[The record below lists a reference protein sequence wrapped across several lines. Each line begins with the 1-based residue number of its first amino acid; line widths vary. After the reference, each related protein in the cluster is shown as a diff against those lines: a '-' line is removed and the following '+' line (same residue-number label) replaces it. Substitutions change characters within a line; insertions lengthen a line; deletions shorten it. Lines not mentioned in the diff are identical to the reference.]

1 MFRDARQAL
10 ACAVVFFEILINFA
24 QLVLTW
30 LLTVAECLWE
40 RIDWT
45 LHQPWFPW
53 ALLVSGT
60 IVGFVYEAVDRFFV
74 KTSPS
79 YQGPRSS

>member
-1 MFRDARQAL
+1 MFREAHQAL
-10 ACAVVFFEILINFA
+10 NWAVLILEVLIDFV

-30 LLTVAECLWE
+30 LLIVAECLWE

-60 IVGFVYEAVDRFFV
+60 IVGCVHETVDRV
-74 KTSPS
+74 LLKKLH
-79 YQGPRSS
+79 

>member
-1 MFRDARQAL
+1 MFREARQAL
-10 ACAVVFFEILINFA
+10 DWAVLLLEVLIKFVHV
-24 QLVLTW
+24 QLTW
-30 LLTVAECLWE
+30 LLIVAECLWE

-60 IVGFVYEAVDRFFV
+60 IVGCVCEAVDRCLL
-74 KTSPS
+74 KKLD
-79 YQGPRSS
+79 

>member
-1 MFRDARQAL
+1 MFREARQAL
-10 ACAVVFFEILINFA
+10 ACAVVFFEILINFVH
-24 QLVLTW
+24 LLLLW
-30 LLTVAECLWE
+30 LLIVAECLWE

-60 IVGFVYEAVDRFFV
+60 IVLCVDEAVHRFLL
-74 KTSPS
+74 KLH
-79 YQGPRSS
+79 